1 MDEIAVNGP
10 IKYYEVLPKSF
21 IMVKISGQ
29 NFWKILSDGHQMWQ
43 SKTIS
48 FKNVDFLVKSG

>member
-1 MDEIAVNGP
+1 MDGIAVNGP
-10 IKYYEVLPKSF
+10 ITYYEVLSKSF

-29 NFWKILSDGHQMWQ
+29 NFWKILSDGHQMSQ

-48 FKNVDFLVKSG
+48 FKNVDFHVKSG